1 MINKNIFRGYDIRGV
16 YKTDIDANVA
26 TTIGA
31 SFGTYI
37 KKLGKTNCVVGHDN
51 RYSSEE
57 LTNALIKGIRSTGVN
72 VTYLGLVTTPMYYFG
87 CLFQKIDSGI
97 MVTASHN
104 PKDDNGFKIAFTD
117 YLNAK
122 GKEIEDFRDFT
133 LLGKFD
139 KGNGQ
144 LKEINIKEDYFKLI
158 ESSINIGAR
167 KLKVIVDCANATT
180 SYFAKEL
187 YSKFNIDL
195 EMLFDLPDSNFPNHH
210 PDPCVTENM
219 EILKKKVIE
228 GHFDLGIAF
237 DGDGDRVGIVTEK
250 GEHIG
255 IDKVMIIIARDL
267 IPKNKDKRFLFDVKC
282 SKALEDEIIKLK
294 GIPIQY
300 RTGNSY
306 LKNKIKLDN
315 IPFGGEYS
323 GHLFFNDKFPGFDS
337 GMYAGLRIIEILSK
351 TDKKLSNLLD
361 GINEYYSTPELKF
374 NSTDTLKFE
383 VIEKIKENYKNALT
397 LDGLKV
403 VYDDGFAL
411 VRVSNTGPVITA
423 RFEAK
428 TKERL
433 NEIQTE
439 FTNLINKYNKKRQI

>member
-1 MINKNIFRGYDIRGV
+1 
-16 YKTDIDANVA
+16 
-26 TTIGA
+26 
-31 SFGTYI
+31 
-37 KKLGKTNCVVGHDN
+37 
-51 RYSSEE
+51 
-57 LTNALIKGIRSTGVN
+57 
-72 VTYLGLVTTPMYYFG
+72 
-87 CLFQKIDSGI
+87 
-97 MVTASHN
+97 
-104 PKDDNGFKIAFTD
+104 
-117 YLNAK
+117 
-122 GKEIEDFRDFT
+122 
-133 LLGKFD
+133 
-139 KGNGQ
+139 
-144 LKEINIKEDYFKLI
+144 
-158 ESSINIGAR
+158 
-167 KLKVIVDCANATT
+167 
-180 SYFAKEL
+180 
-187 YSKFNIDL
+187 
-195 EMLFDLPDSNFPNHH
+195 
-210 PDPCVTENM
+210 
-219 EILKKKVIE
+219 
-228 GHFDLGIAF
+228 
-237 DGDGDRVGIVTEK
+237 
-250 GEHIG
+250 
-255 IDKVMIIIARDL
+255 MIIIARDL

-403 VYDDGFAL
+403 VYEDGFAL